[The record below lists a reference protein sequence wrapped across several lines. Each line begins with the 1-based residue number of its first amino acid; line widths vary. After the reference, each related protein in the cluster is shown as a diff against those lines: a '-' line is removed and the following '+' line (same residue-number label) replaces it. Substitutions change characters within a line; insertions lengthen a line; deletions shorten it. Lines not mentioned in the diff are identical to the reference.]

1 MTGRIGTAIC
11 VSLALATAIHLD
23 WHAARPTEH
32 HLSLGLFWHWLM
44 AVPVFGLV
52 AWYVARAWPS
62 HVRRASL
69 WIVGAAVVAAG
80 LLEPAWEYFFED
92 ATFEWAF
99 GQTRTVA
106 LAAFVATGVVAYIAV
121 MSLARRQ
128 LSGQDT
134 LR

>member
-1 MTGRIGTAIC
+1 MLGRIGPAVC

-32 HLSLGLFWHWLM
+32 HLSLGLSWHWLI

-62 HVRRASL
+62 HLLRASL
-69 WIVGAAVVAAG
+69 WIVGAAVLAAG
-80 LLEPAWEYFFED
+80 VVEPAWEYVLED

-106 LAAFVATGVVAYIAV
+106 LVGFVATGIVAYIAA

-128 LSGQDT
+128 PSGQNA